1 MTETQKSEQYLT
13 FLLNKDSYAFNV
25 LKIREVLELVRI
37 TRVPRTPKFMAG
49 VINLR
54 GRVVPVIDLRIKF
67 DMEEGDKTID
77 TTIIIVEVDYQEEII
92 VIGALVDSVRAV
104 VRLEQSQLEPP
115 PKIGMNLDLNFIE
128 AIGKNGN
135 DFIIILNV
143 DKIFSAKEL
152 SFLAEGINADSINKE
167 EIESIKE
174 RV

>member
-25 LKIREVLELVRI
+25 LKIREVLELVKI

-54 GRVVPVIDLRIKF
+54 GRVVPVIDLRVKF
-67 DMEEGDKTID
+67 DMEETGNTID

-92 VIGALVDSVRAV
+92 IIGALVDSVKAV
-104 VRLEQSQLEPP
+104 VRLEESQLEPP
-115 PKIGMNLDLNFIE
+115 PKIGMNLDLNFID
-128 AIGKNGN
+128 AIGKKSN

-143 DKIFSAKEL
+143 DKIFSVKEL
-152 SFLAEGINADSINKE
+152 SFLAEEINKE
-167 EIESIKE
+167 EIKPQNYTE
-174 RV
+174 